1 MLCALLC
8 QNFIKDCEFTI
19 IGTHWGVCVCNPD
32 SRPLLPASKSFS
44 SSLFGGQEAWSPTC
58 PESISCRSCFSLPWL
73 VSRGPSFT
81 LLLVAA
87 RTPGLLP
94 LERMLL
100 PTVDVIGSARLWD
113 WHIYCPDFFSFPTLP
128 VHNVVLAN

>member
-100 PTVDVIGSARLWD
+100 PTVDVSGSARLWD